1 MKKTINEVV
10 VNEIIVDK
18 SRFIAY
24 LINVNS
30 LDKFNKFLDNLKKN
44 NPKARHFC
52 YAYIIN
58 NNKKGSD
65 DGEPKGSAGMPLLTS
80 LEKNSLTN
88 VGVIVIRYFGGILLG
103 SGRLLRTYVKAFE
116 EVFKKATLI
125 ELVPKKEVSIEL
137 DYDIYDTFKNY
148 LKVNH
153 FNVVNTSFSDKIVI
167 TFIVDLDF
175 NFEELNDKYLLKLK
189 LIDIKDYLERNE
201 ING

>member
-30 LDKFNKFLDNLKKN
+30 LDEFNKFLDNLKKN

-52 YAYIIN
+52 FAYIIN

-88 VGVIVIRYFGGILLG
+88 VGVIVIRYFGGI
-103 SGRLLRTYVKAFE
+103 
-116 EVFKKATLI
+116 
-125 ELVPKKEVSIEL
+125 
-137 DYDIYDTFKNY
+137 
-148 LKVNH
+148 
-153 FNVVNTSFSDKIVI
+153 
-167 TFIVDLDF
+167 
-175 NFEELNDKYLLKLK
+175 
-189 LIDIKDYLERNE
+189 
-201 ING
+201 

>member
-24 LINVNS
+24 LINVTS
-30 LDKFNKFLDNLKKN
+30 LDEFNKFLDNLKKN

>member
-189 LIDIKDYLERNE
+189 LIDIKDYLERNK

>member
-10 VNEIIVDK
+10 VNEITVDK

-30 LDKFNKFLDNLKKN
+30 LDEFNKFLDNLKKN

-52 YAYIIN
+52 YGYIIN